1 MQKCPRSRTTKIK
14 KEFKF
19 QGKNGLN
26 LKLKHRKAQKM
37 SDPYGRAGDR
47 CHIQETPG

>member
-37 SDPYGRAGDR
+37 GDPYGRAGDR